1 MLFFGSSLF
10 SYSIRLFLYIPLVHS
25 IKIPPLHKFRLLEV
39 TKEECNHSSDLHITK
54 RTSFSDALVVL
65 FIMTALNI

>member
-1 MLFFGSSLF
+1 MQKRSFRISEGS
-10 SYSIRLFLYIPLVHS
+10 FLKYVDFTNS
-25 IKIPPLHKFRLLEV
+25 RLLEV

-54 RTSFSDALVVL
+54 RTSVSDALVVL